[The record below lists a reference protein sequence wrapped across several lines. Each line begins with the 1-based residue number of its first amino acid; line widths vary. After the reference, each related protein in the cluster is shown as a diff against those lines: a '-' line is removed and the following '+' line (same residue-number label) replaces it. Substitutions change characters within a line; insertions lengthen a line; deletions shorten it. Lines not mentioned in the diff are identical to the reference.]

1 MQPYPH
7 VYLAAANG
15 GPSGP
20 VPLSSATLPEITTAA
35 PPEFDGP
42 GGVWSPE
49 TLLTAAVADCFVLGF
64 RAISRASKFEWL
76 SLECRVEGVLERVD
90 KGGAHFT
97 RFKTMARLTLPPGAD
112 AAKARLLLEKAE
124 HTCLIANSLRSERSL
139 EVTLVTGSTA

>member
-7 VYLAAANG
+7 AYAATARGAPG
-15 GPSGP
+15 GP
-20 VPLSSATLPEITTAA
+20 VAVSSAGLPDIATAA

-49 TLLTAAVADCFVLGF
+49 MLLTAAVADCFILGF

-76 SLECRVEGVLERVD
+76 SLECRVEGVLERVE

-97 RFKTMARLTLPPGAD
+97 RFKTLARLTLPPGAD
-112 AAKARLLLEKAE
+112 ESRARLLLEKAE

-139 EVTLVTGSTA
+139 EVALVTGSAA